1 MSKFSQLMGRISGK
15 TEEATP
21 SAPIPEAAAGGTLAE
36 NSASPIAGVDVAARL
51 TALAGE
57 NTEDLDWK
65 RSIVDLL
72 KLVGMDTSYGARKEL
87 ALELGYLQAEID
99 SKGSAEMNTW
109 LHGEV
114 MKRLAENG
122 ATVPAEWLD

>member
-1 MSKFSQLMGRISGK
+1 MSKFSQLMSRIAGK
-15 TEEATP
+15 TEGAGEGAEAET
-21 SAPIPEAAAGGTLAE
+21 SAA
-36 NSASPIAGVDVAARL
+36 PIAGVDVEARL

-72 KLVGMDTSYGARKEL
+72 KLVGMDSSYGARKEI
-87 ALELGYLQAEID
+87 ALELGYLQADID
-99 SKGSAEMNTW
+99 SKGSAEMNVW

-122 ATVPAEWLD
+122 ATVPAELLD

>member
-15 TEEATP
+15 TEEAV
-21 SAPIPEAAAGGTLAE
+21 AE
-36 NSASPIAGVDVAARL
+36 DSTSPVADMDVAARL

-57 NTEDLDWK
+57 NTEELDWK

-99 SKGSAEMNTW
+99 SKGSAEMNLW

-114 MKRLAENG
+114 LKKLVENG
-122 ATVPAEWLD
+122 ATVPAELLG